1 MQKHSSTELCAIVP
15 GAKVCYLVHC
25 ASSLTLLIAD
35 LYLRPFL
42 PALRPVYRSQ
52 ELRDWHSLLLEK
64 GLRVRVEV
72 DGFTEPGS
80 DIEMEEDP
88 PLEDVTEA
96 EGLLRE
102 REYLKPY

>member
-1 MQKHSSTELCAIVP
+1 MIAR
-15 GAKVCYLVHC
+15 GAKVRTCRLLGQFAHCLV
-25 ASSLTLLIAD
+25 AD

-72 DGFTEPGS
+72 DNFAEVGS
-80 DIEMEEDP
+80 DVEMVDP
-88 PLEDVTEA
+88 PLEGFTDA
-96 EGLLRE
+96 EGLLAE